1 MTAIEV
7 HAIVEWLEMRAV
19 VYQIN
24 GGWAVDALVGHQ
36 TRPHRDLDLFADAAA
51 VDDIVGWL
59 TARGY
64 TAETDWLPAR
74 LELRSGSLRVD
85 VHPMILDSDG
95 NGVQRGLGGEV
106 FEHSRAMRTLG
117 VVSGRSVV
125 VATAKRLRELH
136 EGYELREVDVHD
148 LHLLADMPLGV
159 RSCSLM
165 DRRIQAVVA
174 TMGISGSNSRR
185 CMAFAG
191 VSPPSVLRGRAL
203 SSVATSSRRS
213 GE

>member
-1 MTAIEV
+1 MSDWDHRVMGDAEPTVQGMTTSEV
-7 HAIVEWLEMRAV
+7 HDIVDWLETRAV

-36 TRPHRDLDLFADAAA
+36 TRPHRDLDLFVDAAA

-85 VHPMILDSDG
+85 VHPMVLDSDG
-95 NGVQRGLGGEV
+95 NGVQGGLGGEV
-106 FEHSRAMRTLG
+106 FEHSRSMRTSG
-117 VVSGRSVV
+117 VVSGRAVV
-125 VATAKRLRELH
+125 VATANRLRELH

-148 LHLLADMPLGV
+148 LHLLADL
-159 RSCSLM
+159 
-165 DRRIQAVVA
+165 
-174 TMGISGSNSRR
+174 
-185 CMAFAG
+185 
-191 VSPPSVLRGRAL
+191 
-203 SSVATSSRRS
+203 
-213 GE
+213 